1 MDEKEK
7 EKLAEAEEKA
17 EAGTETDTRV
27 KKDHKKLRHGTMAT
41 VTTVIFV
48 AAVVLV
54 NIIAGIIFKRYPL
67 SLDLTKNSKFSIS
80 EESEEYVKG
89 IGTDVTIKVFAKEDV
104 FADVNDY
111 TKQAAEVIKRYCE
124 SNKHIKAEYIDI
136 DSNPDIVSEYTDYT
150 ISNYSIIVESPSLD
164 SSGNQILD
172 DSGKALKR
180 IRQVSL
186 LDLVTLTD
194 DFEQQTQGYGMSGSD
209 YLTQYAGGDETTAFM
224 LAVQNNVVKASTA
237 DQAFVSALMAVTDP
251 NPMTVCVLTGR
262 NELAPLSY
270 LRKLLQAN
278 GYTVTEVNITTDD
291 IPADADMCIMPAPQ
305 NDYMESEIQKVD
317 DFVANDGKMGKQLIY
332 IANYAQQETPNID
345 EFMEEYNVRF
355 ADGVAFETDQK
366 HFTMSGSGQIYT
378 IADSISETFADS
390 IDVTDSQLLLAYP
403 RPIKIISEEQ
413 GKQKVEALVTST
425 DQGCIM
431 DTETGEALENGR
443 QNLVVL
449 SSKASFEDGG
459 AVYSNILVIGSSE
472 MVSDQFLMFNQF
484 QNRTYILSLINGM
497 TGKTSTGMT
506 IEPKVISANIFDITA
521 EQIRNLKIVF
531 IGVIPALTLITG
543 LVIWLRRKNR

>member
-1 MDEKEK
+1 MEEKEK
-7 EKLAEAEEKA
+7 DKLSEAEETVSPDTQKA
-17 EAGTETDTRV
+17 

-41 VTTVIFV
+41 VTTIIFV

-54 NIIAGIIFKRYPL
+54 NIIAGIIFKKYPL
-67 SLDLTKNSKFSIS
+67 SLDLTKNSKYSIS
-80 EESEEYVKG
+80 EESEKYVKD
-89 IGTDVTIKVFAKEDV
+89 ISADVTIKVFAKEEN
-104 FADVNDY
+104 FTAVNDY
-111 TKQAAEVIKRYCE
+111 TKQANEVIKRYCE
-124 SNKHIKAEYIDI
+124 YNSHIKAEYIDI
-136 DSNPDIVSEYTDYT
+136 DSNPDIVSEYSDYT
-150 ISNYSIIVESPSLD
+150 IGNYSIIVESPSLD
-164 SSGNQILD
+164 DNGNQMYD
-172 DSGKALKR
+172 DNDKPLKK

-186 LDLVTLTD
+186 LDLITLTD
-194 DFEQQTQGYGMSGSD
+194 EFEQQTQGYGMSGSD

-224 LAVQNNVVKASTA
+224 LAVQNNVVQASTA

-262 NELAPLSY
+262 SELAPLSY
-270 LRKLLQAN
+270 LKKLLQAN
-278 GYTVTEVNITTDD
+278 GYTVTEINITTDD
-291 IPADADMCIMPAPQ
+291 IPSNADMCIIPAPQ
-305 NDYMESEIQKVD
+305 NDYMESEIKKVD

-345 EFMEEYNVRF
+345 EFLEEYYIKF
-355 ADGVAFETDQK
+355 DKGVAFETDQS

-378 IADSISETFADS
+378 IADNISGTFADG
-390 IDVTDSQLLLAYP
+390 IDTKKSQLLLAYP
-403 RPIKIISEEQ
+403 RPIKIISEES

-431 DTETGEALENGR
+431 DTETGKALENGK
-443 QNLVVL
+443 QTFAAL

-459 AVYSNILVIGSSE
+459 AVYSNILVLGSSE

-521 EQIRNLKIVF
+521 EQIRTLKIIF
-531 IGVIPALTLITG
+531 IGVIPAVTLITG